1 MAKTSKAQD
10 EYQRARRYLLITK
23 SLRDRFDRI
32 RQIENH
38 QHHKKDGKYVSR
50 DALAEQ
56 IIEEYVRAKEQQ
68 YEKILTVMNKADKQ
82 IAAILEKADEKIKA
96 AKEDS

>member
-1 MAKTSKAQD
+1 MAKTPKAQD

-23 SLRDRFDRI
+23 TLRDRFDKI

-38 QHHKKDGKYVSR
+38 QQHKKDKKYLSR

-56 IIEEYVRAKEQQ
+56 IIEEYVRAKEKE
-68 YEKILTVMNKADKQ
+68 YEKIIAVMNKADKQ
-82 IAAILEKADEKIKA
+82 IAAILEKTDEQIKA
-96 AKEDS
+96 VKEGS